1 MFSVIYGWRQWRGQ
15 RVQWLFIALGLSLLT
30 AMTLLLSQLYLQ
42 LVEPKP
48 TWAGAQQHLVTVQRQ
63 DPRGEYKQIANAE
76 LNKLNQMPA
85 IAENARLYFGV
96 LDLRIAG
103 QGLPGS
109 SVLYYSAN
117 LPQLLQLPAP
127 FNLSR
132 NSETAEQFGV
142 YLSHWLWQVLDKP
155 VLDGLMVKVTNTD
168 IDYPVLGVLPA
179 ALNRFTDQRPAI
191 WLPMSQNYLKLVH
204 QFGEQQLNK
213 PSDKTIAFV
222 ENMPNAIGIAK
233 LTGKADLAELAAQF
247 SEMPTQWLGIV
258 SMQLSEEPHQTVF
271 LPGIEL
277 FPEQRQ
283 DLLSQWWLLC
293 CLTILL
299 AAVVSLN
306 LMVCLFGQFIRRNHE
321 MGMRR
326 VFGAGL
332 AKLCRQCLLE
342 QLPLCV
348 LALIV
353 GLLFYGLMVEI
364 LSSVRIF
371 QHYFGPNG
379 LPFNLWVWAG
389 MAFATSGF
397 ILLCS
402 LMPLLLLMG
411 KTRFFRSRQA
421 HRNRWQLWLLRAQF
435 MLQMTFAAYALLLA
449 GSLQILLWQQQQ
461 AIEKLPL
468 SEISAKFRPGFKV
481 DATLQQGRLGGLGAD
496 EIGLSLGT
504 FTNVKATGSLAHPAN
519 IDHEIEAFIQSVSTN
534 YLRLHNPQLLAGEY
548 ALEQGQYVINQTL
561 ARWLL
566 NDGTDY
572 QQLIGRDLTLQIPYP
587 ETKRVVGVVADL
599 PHKGVTGLQQPIVYQ
614 QMSNNPWYKH
624 TTLSMYVRPELIDQ
638 AMDELDFWADQQSL
652 DVEQLP
658 KGPLSKQLQ
667 QLNEPQWLFAQTSL
681 VMALL
686 ISLLA
691 SLSVYY
697 QVTAQLALQQ
707 QRLGTMLA
715 VGASRGGLVL
725 QLCGHHLLLLSLTAP
740 LVWGLLQWLNPW
752 LASQL
757 GSAVFVPSVIPLVLV
772 FLLLLVLLASWLPTH
787 WLLRRPISRLLQSS

>member
-1 MFSVIYGWRQWRGQ
+1 MFSVIYGWRQWRGH
-15 RVQWLFIALGLSLLT
+15 RVQWAVIALGFSLLT

-42 LVEPKP
+42 LSEPKP
-48 TWAGAQQHLVTVQRQ
+48 VWVGSQDHLVTVQRQ
-63 DPRGEYKQIANAE
+63 DPRGAFQRIANAE

-85 IAENARLYFGV
+85 IADNARLHFGR
-96 LDLRIAG
+96 LDLRVAG
-103 QGLPGS
+103 QGLPDS
-109 SVLYYSAN
+109 HVMYYSAN
-117 LPQLLQLPAP
+117 LPHMLQLPAP
-127 FNLSR
+127 FNAS
-132 NSETAEQFGV
+132 TTTEQFGV
-142 YLSHWLWQVLDKP
+142 YLSHWVWLVLDKP
-155 VLDGLMVKVTNTD
+155 ELDGLTVKVTNTD
-168 IDYPVLGVLPA
+168 IDYPVLGLLPPEF
-179 ALNRFTDQRPAI
+179 NRFTDHRPAI
-191 WLPMSQNYLKLVH
+191 WLPISQNYQKRMH
-204 QFGEQQLNK
+204 QRGEQNFNT
-213 PSDKTIAFV
+213 PSDRTIAFV
-222 ENMPNAIGIAK
+222 ENMPDFVGLAQ
-233 LTGKADLAELAAQF
+233 LSGKADLSELAEQF
-247 SEMPTQWLGIV
+247 SELPTQWLGETAI
-258 SMQLSEEPHQTVF
+258 QLSEEPHQVVF

-277 FPEQRQ
+277 FPDHRH
-283 DLLSQWWLLC
+283 DLLNQWWLLC
-293 CLTILL
+293 CLTLLL

-332 AKLCRQCLLE
+332 VKLCRQCLLE

-348 LALIV
+348 LALLG
-353 GLLFYGLMVEI
+353 GLLFYGLMVEL

-371 QHYFGPNG
+371 QHYFGARG
-379 LPFNLWVWAG
+379 LPFNLWVWLGTAS
-389 MAFATSGF
+389 ATTGF

-402 LMPLLLLMG
+402 LLPLLLLMG

-421 HRNRWQLWLLRAQF
+421 QRNRWQLWLLRAQF

-461 AIEKLPL
+461 AIEQLPL

-481 DATLQQGRLGGLGAD
+481 DASLQQGRLGGLGAH
-496 EIGLSLGT
+496 EVGLSLGT
-504 FTNVKATGSLAHPAN
+504 FTNVQATGSLAHPAN
-519 IDHEIEAFIQSVSTN
+519 IDHELEAFIQSVSTN
-534 YLRLHNPQLLAGEY
+534 YLRLHNPQLLAGEQ

-566 NDGTDY
+566 NGGTDY

-614 QMSNNPWYKH
+614 QMSNNPWYQF
-624 TTLSMYVRPELIDQ
+624 TILSMYVRPEGVDQ
-638 AMDELDFWADQQSL
+638 AMDELDFWADRQSL

-667 QLNEPQWLFAQTSL
+667 QMNEPQWLFAQTSL

-715 VGASRGGLVL
+715 VGASRGGLVV

-740 LVWGLLQWLNPW
+740 LVWVLLQWLSPW

-757 GSAVFVPSVIPLVLV
+757 GSAVFVPSVIPVVVV
-772 FLLLLVLLASWLPTH
+772 FLLLLVLMASWLPTH
-787 WLLRRPISRLLQSS
+787 WLLRRPISRLLQSN

>member
-1 MFSVIYGWRQWRGQ
+1 MFSMIYGWRQWRGQ
-15 RVQWLFIALGLSLLT
+15 RLQWLFIVLGFSLLA
-30 AMTLLLSQLYLQ
+30 AMTLLLSQLYVQ
-42 LVEPKP
+42 LNEPKP
-48 TWAGAQQHLVTVQRQ
+48 AWVGSPHNLVMIQRQ
-63 DPRGEYKQIANAE
+63 DPRGQFKRISNAE

-85 IAENARLYFGV
+85 IVDNARLHFSR

-103 QGLPGS
+103 QGLPS
-109 SVLYYSAN
+109 SHVMYYSAN
-117 LPQLLQLPAP
+117 LPQMLQLPSP
-127 FNLSR
+127 FTS
-132 NSETAEQFGV
+132 TDATEQFGV
-142 YLSHWLWQVLDKP
+142 YLSHWVWLVLDKP
-155 VLDGLMVKVTNTD
+155 LLDGLTVKVTNTD
-168 IDYPVLGVLPA
+168 IDYPVLGVLPPE
-179 ALNRFTDQRPAI
+179 LNRFTDHRPAI
-191 WLPMSQNYLKLVH
+191 WLPLSQNYQKIIH
-204 QFGEQQLNK
+204 HRGEQHFAT
-213 PSDKTIAFV
+213 PSDKTIALVDNF
-222 ENMPNAIGIAK
+222 PDFIGIAR
-233 LTGKADLAELAAQF
+233 LSGKVDLPELAAQF
-247 SEMPTQWLGIV
+247 AAMPTQWLGHT
-258 SMQLSEEPHQTVF
+258 SFQLMEEPHQVVF
-271 LPGIEL
+271 LPGVEL

-283 DLLSQWWLLC
+283 DLLNQWWLLC
-293 CLTILL
+293 CLTLLL

-321 MGMRR
+321 IGMRR

-342 QLPLCV
+342 QLPLCL
-348 LALIV
+348 LAMLV
-353 GLLFYGLMVEI
+353 GLLFYGLMVEL
-364 LSSVRIF
+364 LSSLRIV
-371 QHYFGPNG
+371 QQYFGAHG

-389 MAFATSGF
+389 TALATTGF

-402 LMPLLLLMG
+402 LLPLLLLLG

-468 SEISAKFRPGFKV
+468 TEISAKFRPGFNV
-481 DATLQQGRLGGLGAD
+481 DAALQQGLLGGLAAD
-496 EIGLSLGT
+496 QIALSTEDFTSVRSTGT
-504 FTNVKATGSLAHPAN
+504 LLHPTN
-519 IDHEIEAFIQSVSTN
+519 IDHKLPAFVQNVSAN
-534 YLRLHNPQLLAGEY
+534 FLVLHDAPLLAGQH
-548 ALEQGQYVINQTL
+548 ALEQGQFVVNQTV

-599 PHKGVTGLQQPIVYQ
+599 PHKGVTGLQQPMIYQ
-614 QMSNNPWYKH
+614 QIINSPWYKF
-624 TTLSMYVRPELIDQ
+624 TSLNMYVRPELVDQ
-638 AMDELDFWADQQSL
+638 AMDELDFWAEQQSL
-652 DVEQLP
+652 EVEQLP

-715 VGASRGGLVL
+715 VGASRGGLMV
-725 QLCGHHLLLLSLTAP
+725 QLCGHHLLLLSLTVP

-757 GSAVFVPSVIPLVLV
+757 GSAVFVPSVIPVVVL
-772 FLLLLVLLASWLPTH
+772 FLLLLVMLASWLPAQ